1 MRLLLANALRKL
13 NKDEQLILVLFYFQ
27 NEKIADISRITGIPA
42 STVKS
47 KLKRCK
53 EKMKKFLE
61 EFKAFAMR
69 GNVMDMAVGVIIGTA
84 FGKITTSLVN
94 DVFMPLIGL
103 LIGGVDL
110 GQLNIVLKPEV
121 LDEAGQVV
129 TEAVTL
135 GIGTFLS
142 TVIDFVLVA
151 FVIFLMVKTINQLHK
166 LGKKDEEPQEEE
178 EPAPTSEELLTEI
191 RDLLKEQ
198 QK

>member
-1 MRLLLANALRKL
+1 
-13 NKDEQLILVLFYFQ
+13 
-27 NEKIADISRITGIPA
+27 
-42 STVKS
+42 
-47 KLKRCK
+47 
-53 EKMKKFLE
+53 MKKFFA
-61 EFKAFAMR
+61 EFKTFAMR

-151 FVIFLMVKTINQLHK
+151 FVIFLMVKAMNK
-166 LGKKDEEPQEEE
+166 LASLKKKEEE
-178 EPAPTSEELLTEI
+178 APEEDPKPTSEELLTEI
-191 RDLLKEQ
+191 RDLLKAQ

>member
-1 MRLLLANALRKL
+1 
-13 NKDEQLILVLFYFQ
+13 
-27 NEKIADISRITGIPA
+27 
-42 STVKS
+42 
-47 KLKRCK
+47 
-53 EKMKKFLE
+53 MKKFFA
-61 EFKAFAMR
+61 EFKEFAMR

-166 LGKKDEEPQEEE
+166 LSKKDEEPQEEE

-191 RDLLKEQ
+191 RDLLKAQ